1 MKESLLVMTALGFA
15 AFIMAWLPAV
25 SRKIQIS
32 YPILILLMGFG
43 LFSLNVPL
51 LWPDKLWSDAWIMYI
66 SEFVVIISLMG
77 AGLKIG
83 KNYRLETWQT
93 PLKLICITMP
103 ICMGAVYLTGHYF
116 LALGVPAAILLA
128 AVLAPTDPVLAEEV
142 QIKGTGN
149 TNKDTH
155 SQFALTSEAGLNDGL
170 AFPFTFM
177 AVLVAQ
183 AGSWSAFNFP
193 VWLADHFFLKIS
205 IGLVLGF
212 VIGKACG
219 YLLEKV
225 PQINGL
231 SNPYAYI
238 GLAITFMTYGVT
250 ELLHGYGFLAVFIA
264 ALTIRHEEEVGGKIK
279 EKMHDF
285 VQAIEHLLLVLWIIL
300 FGGALLNGVLS
311 EITWKEILFA
321 LGLILIIRPFA
332 GFLATTKSEKSL
344 KERFIISF
352 YGIRGIGSMFY
363 LAWAFMQT
371 DAFGDKAYLYGLVSL
386 VVLFSILIHGLTAPY
401 VVNRVQK

>member
-231 SNPYAYI
+231 SNPYA
-238 GLAITFMTYGVT
+238 
-250 ELLHGYGFLAVFIA
+250 
-264 ALTIRHEEEVGGKIK
+264 
-279 EKMHDF
+279 
-285 VQAIEHLLLVLWIIL
+285 
-300 FGGALLNGVLS
+300 
-311 EITWKEILFA
+311 
-321 LGLILIIRPFA
+321 
-332 GFLATTKSEKSL
+332 
-344 KERFIISF
+344 
-352 YGIRGIGSMFY
+352 
-363 LAWAFMQT
+363 
-371 DAFGDKAYLYGLVSL
+371 
-386 VVLFSILIHGLTAPY
+386 
-401 VVNRVQK
+401 